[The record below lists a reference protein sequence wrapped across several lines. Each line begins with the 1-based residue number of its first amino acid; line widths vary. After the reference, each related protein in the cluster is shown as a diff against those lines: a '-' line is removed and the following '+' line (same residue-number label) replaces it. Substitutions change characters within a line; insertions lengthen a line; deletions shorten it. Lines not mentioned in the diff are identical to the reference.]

1 MNVSVEK
8 TVNTAGKE
16 FQVDQDT
23 LTKILSFSSQICSWH
38 RRVSHW
44 DSKYKICNEILHIV
58 VECHFTAFLSVAFF

>member
-16 FQVDQDT
+16 FQIDQDT
-23 LTKILSFSSQICSWH
+23 LTKILSFSSQI
-38 RRVSHW
+38 SHS
-44 DSKYKICNEILHIV
+44 DSKQKICNEILHIV